1 VLSSPTTDQI
11 IEGLRV
17 ELREAVLPEVPA
29 ASGRLAI
36 EMLDNLL
43 SNLAVR
49 SAHEI
54 AWMRDECEQIE
65 QLATSVD
72 DAATRASLT
81 AYRAA
86 DRVSLHLADVQV
98 AYDRAT
104 EVLSCALEYAV
115 SNSDVELV
123 AAARN
128 LLRLR
133 NEREL
138 QVIGDWQMIGR
149 G

>member
-1 VLSSPTTDQI
+1 MLSSPTTDEI

-65 QLATSVD
+65 QLAASVD
-72 DAATRASLT
+72 DAQTQAALS

-86 DRVSLHLADVQV
+86 DRVSLHLADVQA
-98 AYDRAT
+98 AYELAS
-104 EVLSCALEYAV
+104 EALSCTLEYAV
-115 SNSDVELV
+115 SNRDVALV

-128 LLRLR
+128 LLRVR